1 MSKLNI
7 RFVLGIALIGGMGGF
22 LFGNYWV
29 VIGGAGVQTGMRVL
43 AAHWLRQRILP
54 GTDYKVKVTE
64 PYQMLSEIDM
74 EMIKKLQLD
83 LIGIPCSRSIF
94 GFPNEGWKPF
104 TMNDGTEVLV
114 PGQFNFTRDD
124 EGTIYMYPDGDTS
137 IPASAKM
144 PKESY
149 YFDAIPANYV
159 TRHLGEMW

>member
-74 EMIKKLQLD
+74 EMIKKL
-83 LIGIPCSRSIF
+83 
-94 GFPNEGWKPF
+94 
-104 TMNDGTEVLV
+104 
-114 PGQFNFTRDD
+114 
-124 EGTIYMYPDGDTS
+124 
-137 IPASAKM
+137 
-144 PKESY
+144 
-149 YFDAIPANYV
+149 
-159 TRHLGEMW
+159 